1 MNSKSVMKGM
11 WSLVMIITIL
21 MSTFPIQ
28 AKTMGN
34 PKIKEIEMDGF
45 WGEGARSVITNSPII
60 VSADGYLLTIQNAS
74 PDRDMT
80 IRITDVAKGTIV
92 YENNILEAQS
102 ANITV
107 SIASLSAG
115 EYKLEII
122 GTPSGYL
129 KGNFTQE

>member
-1 MNSKSVMKGM
+1 MKSKSTMKGM
-11 WSLVMIITIL
+11 WSIIMIITIL
-21 MSTFPIQ
+21 MNVLPIQ
-28 AKTMGN
+28 ANTTN
-34 PKIKEIEMDGF
+34 TPKIKDVEVDGR
-45 WGEGARSVITNSPII
+45 WEDAIRSVVTNCPIT
-60 VSADGYLLTIQNAS
+60 VFTDGYLLTIQNAS

>member
-1 MNSKSVMKGM
+1 MKGM
-11 WSLVMIITIL
+11 WSVVIVITML
-21 MSTFPIQ
+21 MSILPIQ
-28 AKTMGN
+28 ARTSGT
-34 PKIKEIEMDGF
+34 PTVKEVEIDGS
-45 WGEGARSVITNSPII
+45 WGEGPRSVVTNCPIT
-60 VSADGYLLTIQNAS
+60 VFTDGYLLTIQNAS

-80 IRITDVAKGTIV
+80 IRITNVAKGTIV

-129 KGNFTQE
+129 KGNFIQE

>member
-1 MNSKSVMKGM
+1 MKSKSTMRGM
-11 WSLVMIITIL
+11 WSVVIIITMLMCIL
-21 MSTFPIQ
+21 PIE
-28 AKTMGN
+28 AKTTGT
-34 PKIKEIEMDGF
+34 PKIKEVEVDGA
-45 WGEGARSVITNSPII
+45 WVPGARSIVTNCPIT
-60 VSADGYLLTIQNAS
+60 VFTDGYLLTIQNAS

>member
-1 MNSKSVMKGM
+1 MRGM
-11 WSLVMIITIL
+11 WSVVIIITMLMCIL
-21 MSTFPIQ
+21 PIE
-28 AKTMGN
+28 AKTTGT
-34 PKIKEIEMDGF
+34 PKIKEVEVDGA
-45 WGEGARSVITNSPII
+45 WVPGARSVVTNCPIT
-60 VSADGYLLTIQNAS
+60 VFTDGYLLTIQNAS

>member
-1 MNSKSVMKGM
+1 MRGM
-11 WSLVMIITIL
+11 WSVVIIITMLMCIL
-21 MSTFPIQ
+21 PIE
-28 AKTMGN
+28 AKTTGT
-34 PKIKEIEMDGF
+34 PKIKEVEVDGA
-45 WGEGARSVITNSPII
+45 WVPGARSIVTNCPIT
-60 VSADGYLLTIQNAS
+60 VFTDGYLLTIQNAS

>member
-1 MNSKSVMKGM
+1 MKLESSMKGM
-11 WSLVMIITIL
+11 WSIVIIITML
-21 MSTFPIQ
+21 MSILPMQ
-28 AKTMGN
+28 ANTTDTPVK
-34 PKIKEIEMDGF
+34 PVEVDGR
-45 WGEGARSVITNSPII
+45 WGEGPRSIVIHRPIT
-60 VSADGYLLTIQNAS
+60 VFTDGYLLTIQNAS

-115 EYKLEII
+115 EYKIEII
-122 GTPSGYL
+122 GTPVGYL

>member
-1 MNSKSVMKGM
+1 MKSKSTMRGM
-11 WSLVMIITIL
+11 WSVVIIITMLMCIL
-21 MSTFPIQ
+21 PIE
-28 AKTMGN
+28 AKTTGT
-34 PKIKEIEMDGF
+34 PKIKEVEVDGA
-45 WGEGARSVITNSPII
+45 WVPGARSVVTNCPIT
-60 VSADGYLLTIQNAS
+60 VFTDGYLLTIQNAS

>member
-1 MNSKSVMKGM
+1 MKGM
-11 WSLVMIITIL
+11 WSIVIIITIL
-21 MSTFPIQ
+21 MSILPIQ
-28 AKTMGN
+28 ANIAGT
-34 PKIKEIEMDGF
+34 PKIKEVEVDGR
-45 WGEGARSVITNSPII
+45 WGEGARSVVTNCPIT
-60 VSADGYLLTIQNAS
+60 VFTDGYLLTIQNAS

-102 ANITV
+102 ANITI

>member
-1 MNSKSVMKGM
+1 MKSKSTMKGM
-11 WSLVMIITIL
+11 WSIIMIITIL
-21 MSTFPIQ
+21 MNVLPIQ
-28 AKTMGN
+28 ANTTN
-34 PKIKEIEMDGF
+34 TPKIKDVEVDGR
-45 WGEGARSVITNSPII
+45 WEDAIRSIVTNCPIT
-60 VSADGYLLTIQNAS
+60 VFTDGYLLTIQNAS

>member
-1 MNSKSVMKGM
+1 MKGM
-11 WSLVMIITIL
+11 WSIVIIITIL
-21 MSTFPIQ
+21 MSILPIQ
-28 AKTMGN
+28 ANIAGT
-34 PKIKEIEMDGF
+34 PKIKEVEVDGR
-45 WGEGARSVITNSPII
+45 WGEGARSVVTNCPIT
-60 VSADGYLLTIQNAS
+60 VFTDGYLLTIQNAS

>member
-1 MNSKSVMKGM
+1 MKSKSTMKVMWGI
-11 WSLVMIITIL
+11 VMMITMIMGL
-21 MSTFPIQ
+21 LPVHANTTST
-28 AKTMGN
+28 
-34 PKIKEIEMDGF
+34 PKIKEVEMDGG
-45 WGEGARSVITNSPII
+45 WEDGARSVVTNCPITVFTDS
-60 VSADGYLLTIQNAS
+60 YLLTIQNAS

-107 SIASLSAG
+107 SIANLSAG

-122 GTPSGYL
+122 GTPVGYL

>member
-1 MNSKSVMKGM
+1 MKGM
-11 WSLVMIITIL
+11 WSIIMIITIL
-21 MSTFPIQ
+21 MNVLPIQ
-28 AKTMGN
+28 ANTTN
-34 PKIKEIEMDGF
+34 TPKIKDVEVDGR
-45 WGEGARSVITNSPII
+45 WEDAIRSVVTNCPIT
-60 VSADGYLLTIQNAS
+60 VYTDGYLLTIQNAS

>member
-1 MNSKSVMKGM
+1 MKLKSTMKGM
-11 WSLVMIITIL
+11 WSIVIIITIL
-21 MSTFPIQ
+21 MSILPIQ
-28 AKTMGN
+28 ANIAGT
-34 PKIKEIEMDGF
+34 PKIKEVEVDGR
-45 WGEGARSVITNSPII
+45 WGEGARSVVTNCPIT
-60 VSADGYLLTIQNAS
+60 VFTDGYLLTIQNAS

>member
-1 MNSKSVMKGM
+1 MC
-11 WSLVMIITIL
+11 IL
-21 MSTFPIQ
+21 PIE
-28 AKTMGN
+28 AKTTGT
-34 PKIKEIEMDGF
+34 PKIKEVEVDGA
-45 WGEGARSVITNSPII
+45 WVPGARSIVTNCPIT
-60 VSADGYLLTIQNAS
+60 VFTDGYLLTIQNAS

>member
-1 MNSKSVMKGM
+1 MKVMWGI
-11 WSLVMIITIL
+11 VMMITMI
-21 MSTFPIQ
+21 
-28 AKTMGN
+28 MGLLPVHAN
-34 PKIKEIEMDGF
+34 TTGTPKIKEVEMDGG
-45 WGEGARSVITNSPII
+45 WEDGARSVVTNCPIT
-60 VSADGYLLTIQNAS
+60 VFTDGYLLTIQNAS